1 MDLDKLELDLT
12 SPDEHVRREAVLAIT
27 EAGDPDLAGMLKKA
41 TTDPSPAVRFFAR
54 RGLDRL
60 ARQEGPPKTDAW
72 SRALAEAAGDRIS
85 TKNWRLLLSDPD
97 PEKRVTHVLATLKIQ
112 DPSILP
118 LLWERLRPETDSR
131 VRASLVKAIGRFRKR
146 DSFDVLALLLNDADP
161 RVKANAIEAL
171 DELADIRLEPLL
183 GPMLGDPDNRI
194 RGNALK
200 AISRFSR
207 PRALAGAHEMAASPD
222 VWMRATAVW
231 LYRELGGEQAKQA
244 LQRMLHRETGEM
256 AEKIRA
262 GLQAIEK
269 RQLDAGP
276 VPELALDSEVLST
289 IRQKLDDPDPKVRIQ
304 GVYQATELPRGKAL
318 PLMKVALL
326 SETDPFVV
334 ATLVKAVGQ
343 TGSATEVGLVA
354 EFLQNADARVRAN
367 AIEGLAALGAE
378 ESYELVEPMLSDP
391 NQRVRANAAW
401 LLHGRDPAQA
411 FAELKRMLMSPDSS
425 VQDSALFALREIDSE
440 QVLEI
445 LETGLASSNPEVP
458 IKILKV
464 LESWGHR
471 NKLAAKLYET
481 YKEMGQGMPWVTD
494 RLDELLDRM
503 NRGSAPDR
511 LRTLELLATFHE
523 GRARRRVEGATRDPD
538 AAVRRRA
545 KELLRQADADEAKR
559 QAWFRLGLAAYQW
572 IRDARPSIP
581 GELTNI
587 VARAKQATNDLDR
600 GKDVLGSLTLRRQ
613 TIADLGREM
622 YLLVSTGQLTAPPL
636 ESSVQEIARLEL
648 RQQSAGLPSPLMGD
662 DSRWKSGLRL
672 GAGAFLGILLG
683 ISIYLAFKMPPQTNI
698 KSLRLRPRPAD
709 GTSAGAGTL
718 STVPVTVST
727 AAMAVTTP
735 ATAATQLTTPST
747 ASTSTTTV
755 STPAGVPSSGSV
767 TSAASS
773 TASSPATGG

>member
-1 MDLDKLELDLT
+1 LDLDKLELDLT

-27 EAGDPDLAGMLKKA
+27 EAGEPELAELLKKA

-54 RGLDRL
+54 RGLDKLSRL
-60 ARQEGPPKTDAW
+60 EGAPRTDAW

-85 TKNWRLLLSDPD
+85 TKNWRLLLADPD

-161 RVKANAIEAL
+161 RVRANAIEAL
-171 DELADIRLEPLL
+171 DELADVRLEPLL

-200 AISRFSR
+200 AMARFSR
-207 PRALAGAHEMAASPD
+207 PRALAGAHEMAASAD
-222 VWMRATAVW
+222 VWMRSTAVW

-256 AEKIRA
+256 AEKLRTV
-262 GLQAIEK
+262 LQAIEK

-289 IRQKLDDPDPKVRIQ
+289 IRQKLDDADPKVRIQ
-304 GVYQATELPRGKAL
+304 GIYQATELPRGKAL
-318 PLMKVALL
+318 PMLKVVLL
-326 SETDPFVV
+326 SETDPFVL

-343 TGSATEVGLVA
+343 TGSAAEVELVA
-354 EFLQNADARVRAN
+354 EFLNHADARVRAN
-367 AIEGLAALGAE
+367 AIEGLAALGSEAA
-378 ESYELVEPMLSDP
+378 YELVEPMLKDP

-401 LLHGRDPAQA
+401 LIHGRDPAQA
-411 FAELKRMLMSPDSS
+411 FAELKQMLLSPDSS
-425 VQDSALFALREIDSE
+425 VQDSALFALREIDTE

-445 LETGLASSNPEVP
+445 LETGLASNNPEVP

-481 YKEMGQGMPWVTD
+481 YKEMGQGLPWVTD

-511 LRTLELLATFHE
+511 VRTLELLATFHE
-523 GRARRRVEGATRDPD
+523 SRARRRLEGATRDPD

-545 KELLRQADADEAKR
+545 KELLRQAEADEAKR

-572 IRDARPSIP
+572 IRDARPAIP
-581 GELTNI
+581 GELSNI

-622 YLLVSTGQLTAPPL
+622 YLLVSTGQLTARPL
-636 ESSVQEIARLEL
+636 ESSVQEIARLEMK
-648 RQQSAGLPSPLMGD
+648 QQSAGLPTPLMGD
-662 DSRWKSGLRL
+662 DTRWKSWLRL
-672 GAGAFLGILLG
+672 GAGTFLGTLLAIG
-683 ISIYLAFKMPPQTNI
+683 IYLAFKMPPQPNL
-698 KSLRLRPRPAD
+698 KPLKLKPRPAD
-709 GTSAGAGTL
+709 GSSAAAGTL
-718 STVPVTVST
+718 STVAVTAST
-727 AAMAVTTP
+727 AAVSVTTP
-735 ATAATQLTTPST
+735 ATAATPAT
-747 ASTSTTTV
+747 TSTTFTTAVTASVPV
-755 STPAGVPSSGSV
+755 SVPSTSSV
-767 TSAASS
+767 TS
-773 TASSPATGG
+773 TASSSAATGG